1 MGLTGNFEQLHLDG
15 EVLTVSGSSTGV
27 DEGELVSRS
36 VAVHQ
41 GGNVV
46 QGPASTSTLKWTA
59 DPPLAA
65 PGFEAGEALALGV
78 ETYFAKNLADLPT
91 FVTFTWSQIVT
102 IAEK

>member
-15 EVLTVSGSSTGV
+15 DVLTVLGSSTGV
-27 DEGELVSRS
+27 DDGELVSRN
-36 VAVHQ
+36 VAIHQ
-41 GGNVV
+41 DGNVV
-46 QGPASTSTLKWTA
+46 HGPASSSTLKWTV

-78 ETYFAKNLADLPT
+78 ETYFAKNLGELPT

-102 IAEK
+102 IAGK